1 MYIGHYVFTLM
12 DVEVN
17 FSQNVLKCQSLES
30 LQVAYLAVGEV
41 FIEHPRNNVGNIRSQ
56 RMADASVNGLF
67 SDFIKG
73 HGSGLENV

>member
-1 MYIGHYVFTLM
+1 M

-30 LQVAYLAVGEV
+30 LQVAYLAVCGGKV
-41 FIEHPRNNVGNIRSQ
+41 FIEHPRDDVGNIRSQ